1 MGKISPYSKE
11 DGENY
16 EYGKDL
22 QVLTCGTVGL
32 CSPLLPLSLASAGA
46 NNGVANS
53 CKLPLASGTPPPPRR
68 QDLLILMVSF

>member
-1 MGKISPYSKE
+1 MHKLSYQRYDIGKISPYNKE

-22 QVLTCGTVGL
+22 QVLTSGTVGL

-46 NNGVANS
+46 TG
-53 CKLPLASGTPPPPRR
+53 
-68 QDLLILMVSF
+68 